1 MEEKYSARGYIRLWI
16 PNSPNEERL
25 KRVRD
30 IIADKP
36 RLREVFN
43 RLFDEE
49 SLVKALNV
57 FLPLT

>member
-16 PNSPNEERL
+16 PNSPNEEKL

-49 SLVKALNV
+49 SSSKR
-57 FLPLT
+57 